1 MLFELDNSAMLVRTS
16 WIYLPIELLILL
28 FLLLEAIAIEV

>member
-16 WIYLPIELLILL
+16 WIYLPIALLILL